1 MALRSTTIERDP
13 GNGLGSVHAPSSEA
27 RGQGRLRAIWTSGFV
42 LPLLATIALLA
53 GEMLLRGVPVRPLVW
68 PVVALEAVAIA
79 GAVAVAALAAPRG
92 WILRDRFQLRIATTF
107 AALAINSSFFVLTY
121 PGLRDGNAVSGAGM
135 LSSDPVPSFYFTV
148 LDLWILPVGVALAA
162 HHAAVRASDAS
173 AKRHI
178 GAVGG
183 MVVLGAAIVLSGR
196 LGSLPDTLPASVPA
210 GAMWVVDH
218 ATHLVIAFALWRLW
232 PIASSTDGSSIDTSR
247 RWLARALIWCLA
259 LRLASMIGAEME
271 IVRFNAGWY
280 LYRVA
285 RTGAIVSVV
294 IALVRDGVRLFE
306 VERQRMHY
314 WQEVSCGLSGLGMVS
329 TVGEMRDEA
338 TGWLER
344 VFGARVVG
352 GVYPEVGGTLA
363 DSGEFQVVGGVY
375 PGAGGPPLPAPP
387 PLRRERGGCRLELP
401 ALRDPVSGASLAL
414 VRASAFSSAERE
426 AIEAFLSGATL
437 SIQRARDAER
447 AASVKDEFLRMIGH
461 ELRTPLTS
469 VVGYGNLLADILDE
483 DADANADARD
493 MSCRLRHHAEDLS
506 RLINAMLV
514 TSHDLAGVSLPPME
528 AVDLHARARVVVAAQ
543 EAEAARRELR
553 VTVDSPDET
562 LRAWC
567 PGVLLDRILAILV
580 ENAVRY
586 TPSGGH
592 ISVAFGHA
600 SAVASADVIV
610 AGSTCGHQP
619 MVACTVR
626 NTGDG
631 LPWCSTTRL
640 FEPFFRPDGA
650 EAQRER
656 GAGLGLFQ
664 ARRMIELMH
673 GRIEACAHDG
683 EGTSFTVVL
692 PAA

>member
-1 MALRSTTIERDP
+1 MAMALRSTTIESDP
-13 GNGLGSVHAPSSEA
+13 GNSPGQVHAPTTKA
-27 RGQGRLRAIWTSGFV
+27 TVLGRFHAIWSYWYV

-53 GEMLLRGVPVRPLVW
+53 EQMLLRGVPVRPLVW
-68 PVVALEAVAIA
+68 PVVALEAIGIA

-92 WILRDRFQLRIATTF
+92 WILRDQFQLRLATTF
-107 AALAINSSFFVLTY
+107 AALAINASFFILTY
-121 PGLRDGNAVSGAGM
+121 PGLRDGNAVDGAGLLSLDPLPSLYFAM
-135 LSSDPVPSFYFTV
+135 LDV
-148 LDLWILPVGVALAA
+148 WILPVGVALAA
-162 HHAAVRASDAS
+162 HHAAVRASDAT

-178 GAVGG
+178 VAVGG
-183 MVVLGAAIVLSGR
+183 MVVLGAVIVLAGRSGA
-196 LGSLPDTLPASVPA
+196 LPETLPASVPPA
-210 GAMWVVDH
+210 VMWLVDH
-218 ATHLVIAFALWRLW
+218 AAYFIIAFALWRLW
-232 PIASSTDGSSIDTSR
+232 PIASSTDGSSIDISR

-259 LRLASMIGAEME
+259 LRLGSMIGAEME
-271 IVRFNAGWY
+271 AVRFNAGWY

-294 IALVRDGVRLFE
+294 VALVRDGVRLFE
-306 VERQRMHY
+306 IERQRMHY

-329 TVGEMRDEA
+329 TVAEMRDEA

-344 VFGARVVG
+344 VFAARVV
-352 GVYPEVGGTLA
+352 VGEPSRA
-363 DSGEFQVVGGVY
+363 SSRAVGS
-375 PGAGGPPLPAPP
+375 PAKP
-387 PLRRERGGCRLELP
+387 RELDACLELS
-401 ALRDPVSGASLAL
+401 ALRDATSGAPL
-414 VRASAFSSAERE
+414 VLERASAFSATERE
-426 AIEAFLSGATL
+426 AIDAFLAGAAL
-437 SIQRARDAER
+437 SMQRAHDAER
-447 AASVKDEFLRMIGH
+447 AAAVKDEFLRMIGH

-483 DADANADARD
+483 DADANVDARD

-514 TSHDLAGVSLPPME
+514 TSHDLSGVSLPPME
-528 AVDLHARARVVVAAQ
+528 AVDLHARARSAVAAQ
-543 EAEAARRELR
+543 ESEAVRRELR
-553 VTVDSPDET
+553 VTVEPPEDT

-567 PGVLLDRILAILV
+567 PIVLLDRILAILV

-586 TPSGGH
+586 TPAGGR
-592 ISVAFGHA
+592 ITVAFGHA
-600 SAVASADVIV
+600 SAEASPDVIV
-610 AGSTCGHQP
+610 AGLTGGHQP

-631 LPWCSTTRL
+631 LPGCSTTRL
-640 FEPFFRPDGA
+640 FEPFFRPEGA

>member
-1 MALRSTTIERDP
+1 MVMSLRSAAIDSEP
-13 GNGLGSVHAPSSEA
+13 GISPGPVHASSTTSPSN
-27 RGQGRLRAIWTSGFV
+27 GRLHLIWSSGYV

-53 GEMLLRGVPVRPLVW
+53 GEILLRGLAFPPLVW
-68 PVVALEAVAIA
+68 PVVALEAIAIA

-92 WILRDRFQLRIATTF
+92 WILRDRFQLRLATTF
-107 AALAINSSFFVLTY
+107 AALAINSTFFVLTY
-121 PGLRDGNAVSGAGM
+121 PGLRDGNAIGGAGL
-135 LSSDPVPSFYFTV
+135 LSVNPLPSLYFAL
-148 LDLWILPVGVALAA
+148 LDVWILPIGVALAA
-162 HHAAVRASDAS
+162 HHAAVRASDGS

-178 GAVGG
+178 VAAGG
-183 MVVLGAAIVLSGR
+183 MVVLGAVIVLAGRSG
-196 LGSLPDTLPASVPA
+196 LLPETLPASVPA
-210 GAMWVVDH
+210 VALWVVDH
-218 ATHLVIAFALWRLW
+218 AAHLVIAFALWRLW
-232 PIASSTDGSSIDTSR
+232 PIASSSEGSSIDTSR

-259 LRLASMIGAEME
+259 LRLASMFGAEME
-271 IVRFNAGWY
+271 SVQFNAGWY
-280 LYRVA
+280 LDRVA

-306 VERQRMHY
+306 IERQRMHY
-314 WQEVSCGLSGLGMVS
+314 WQEVSCGLSGMGMVS
-329 TVGEMRDEA
+329 TVAEMRDEA

-344 VFGARVVG
+344 VFSARVV
-352 GVYPEVGGTLA
+352 
-363 DSGEFQVVGGVY
+363 SGEPARASSRALGSSANQGGLD
-375 PGAGGPPLPAPP
+375 A
-387 PLRRERGGCRLELP
+387 RLELS
-401 ALRDPVSGASLAL
+401 ALRDATSSASLVL
-414 VRASAFSSAERE
+414 ERASAFSATERE
-426 AIEAFLSGATL
+426 AIDAFLSGATL

-447 AASVKDEFLRMIGH
+447 AAAVKDEFLRMIGH

-469 VVGYGNLLADILDE
+469 VVGYGNLLAEILDE
-483 DADANADARD
+483 DADANVDARD
-493 MSCRLRHHAEDLS
+493 MSSRLRHHAEDLS

-528 AVDLHARARVVVAAQ
+528 AVDLHARARSVVAAQ
-543 EAEAARRELR
+543 EAEAVRRELR
-553 VTVDSPDET
+553 VTVEPPEDT

-567 PGVLLDRILAILV
+567 PVVLLDRILAILV

-586 TPSGGH
+586 TPAGGR
-592 ISVAFGHA
+592 ITVAFGHA
-600 SAVASADVIV
+600 SAEASPDVIV
-610 AGSTCGHQP
+610 AGAPCGHQP

-631 LPWCSTTRL
+631 LPGCSTTRL